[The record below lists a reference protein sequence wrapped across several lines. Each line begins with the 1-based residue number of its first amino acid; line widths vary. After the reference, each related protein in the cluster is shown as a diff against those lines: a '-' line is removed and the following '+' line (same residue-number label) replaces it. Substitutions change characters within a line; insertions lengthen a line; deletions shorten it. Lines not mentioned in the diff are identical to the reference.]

1 MNRWECGGEREGAAW
16 RGVGRGREERR
27 AVTCGLIGD
36 LYKIFFIKIFP
47 VEKLIYLNNTGME
60 AAG

>member
-1 MNRWECGGEREGAAW
+1 MNRWECGGERGGAAW
-16 RGVGRGREERR
+16 RGGAGEERR
-27 AVTCGLIGD
+27 DVTCGLIGY